1 MSTCNRC
8 NRPLKTQKSID
19 VGYGPVCKR
28 KHQEAEEEFL
38 KRQVTI
44 DEELEYQEKMR
55 A

>member
-1 MSTCNRC
+1 MSVCKRC

-28 KHQEAEEEFL
+28 KHDEAEEEFL

-44 DEELEYQEKMR
+44 DEELNYQEKMR